1 MGIRYP
7 SLGLAMGSASA
18 VKVLLLIPHLGGGG
32 AEHVAATLALYLSRE
47 KYEVH
52 LGLVTQCPSAVAK
65 AAEQFPPSVRI
76 HPLGARRVRGSAWRI
91 LTLVWRVRPHV
102 ILSGMAHLNLL
113 VLLLLPLFPSGT
125 RVLVRQNGTLAAT
138 LEAAKLTRLSRHLF
152 RMAYRRAHR
161 VICQTDS
168 MSDELRSVL
177 GIDPGRLVVLPN
189 PVDISGIRASIAQ
202 DDTTR
207 QLPGPLLLT
216 VGRLAPE
223 KGLDLLL
230 QAFARIK
237 GKFPSAALRLAGT
250 GPCESALKA
259 QCSVLGISDCVQ
271 FVGQV
276 ASPAHL
282 SGGYAAFV
290 LASRHEGLPNA
301 LLEAAAAGLPI
312 VATPASRGLADLLRD
327 RPGVWL
333 ASDVSAEGLEQA
345 LLEALTTL
353 GPGERFHHAW
363 IDAFDR
369 RVAIRAYEDEIDRS
383 LLGIRT

>member
-1 MGIRYP
+1 
-7 SLGLAMGSASA
+7 
-18 VKVLLLIPHLGGGG
+18 
-32 AEHVAATLALYLSRE
+32 
-47 KYEVH
+47 
-52 LGLVTQCPSAVAK
+52 
-65 AAEQFPPSVRI
+65 
-76 HPLGARRVRGSAWRI
+76 
-91 LTLVWRVRPHV
+91 
-102 ILSGMAHLNLL
+102 
-113 VLLLLPLFPSGT
+113 
-125 RVLVRQNGTLAAT
+125 
-138 LEAAKLTRLSRHLF
+138 
-152 RMAYRRAHR
+152 MAYRRAHG
-161 VICQTDS
+161 VICQTNS
-168 MSDELRSVL
+168 MSDELRGVL
-177 GIDPGRLVVLPN
+177 GVDPGRLLVLPN

-202 DDTTR
+202 DDTAC
-207 QLPGPLLLT
+207 QLRGPLLLT

-230 QAFARIK
+230 QAFAGIK
-237 GKFPSAALRLAGT
+237 GKFPFAAIQLAGT

-312 VATPASRGLADLLRD
+312 VATPASRGLTDLLRD

-345 LLEALTTL
+345 LLQALTSL
-353 GPGERFHHAW
+353 EPVERFHHTW
-363 IDAFDR
+363 IYAFDR

-383 LLGIRT
+383 LLEIRT

>member
-1 MGIRYP
+1 
-7 SLGLAMGSASA
+7 MGSASA

-52 LGLVTQCPSAVAK
+52 LGLVTECPSAVQK
-65 AAEQFPPSVRI
+65 AAEQFPPSVRV

-113 VLLLLPLFPSGT
+113 VLLLLPLFPAKT
-125 RVLVRQNGTLAAT
+125 RVLVRQNGALMAT
-138 LEAAKLTRLSRHLF
+138 LEAAKPTRLARHLF

-161 VICQTDS
+161 VICQTNA
-168 MSDELRSVL
+168 MSDELRRVL
-177 GIDPGRLVVLPN
+177 GVDPGRLLVLPN
-189 PVDISGIRASIAQ
+189 PVDISGLRASIAQ
-202 DDTTR
+202 NDTAR
-207 QLPGPLLLT
+207 QLPGPRLLT
-216 VGRLAPE
+216 IGRLSPE
-223 KGLDLLL
+223 KGLNLLL

-237 GKFPSAALRLAGT
+237 SKFPSAVLQVAGT
-250 GPCESALKA
+250 GLCESALKA
-259 QCSVLGISDCVQ
+259 QGSELGIADSVQ
-271 FVGQV
+271 FVGHV

-282 SGGYAAFV
+282 FGGSAAFV

-312 VATPASRGLADLLRD
+312 VATPASRGLTDLLRD

-345 LLEALTTL
+345 LLQALTSL
-353 GPGERFHHAW
+353 QPGERFHHSW
-363 IDAFDR
+363 INAFDR

-383 LLGIRT
+383 LLEIRT

>member
-1 MGIRYP
+1 
-7 SLGLAMGSASA
+7 
-18 VKVLLLIPHLGGGG
+18 
-32 AEHVAATLALYLSRE
+32 
-47 KYEVH
+47 
-52 LGLVTQCPSAVAK
+52 
-65 AAEQFPPSVRI
+65 
-76 HPLGARRVRGSAWRI
+76 
-91 LTLVWRVRPHV
+91 
-102 ILSGMAHLNLL
+102 
-113 VLLLLPLFPSGT
+113 
-125 RVLVRQNGTLAAT
+125 
-138 LEAAKLTRLSRHLF
+138 
-152 RMAYRRAHR
+152 
-161 VICQTDS
+161 

-207 QLPGPLLLT
+207 QLPGPVLLT

-383 LLGIRT
+383 LLEIRT